1 MKNNEK
7 KKKSRLLGLILPLLV
22 GVVFGVVL
30 AEYGSRIPDVPGL
43 GIASFAFMV
52 LAIFAQIAI
61 HEAGHLVFGLATG
74 YKFCS
79 YRLFGFMVQKSNGR
93 LVFKRFKLAGTGGQ
107 CLLIP
112 PALNGGRYKSVL
124 YHLGG
129 VIMNLLS
136 SAIFAILL
144 CISGSYFVDSLC
156 VMMIVFG
163 VLFALVNGIPMTTQ
177 NIDNDGKNAI
187 YTSKS
192 PKASTAMWIQL
203 SINAMQA
210 DGKRLKDM
218 PDEWFVFPDEADM
231 NNGLIASLAA
241 FCCNRLMDQGRLE
254 ECEREIE
261 RIISLDSALPGIY
274 KMLLRADLISLYLLL
289 DRDFDKVSA
298 LFDKEQESFMKTM
311 KDFPSIIRTQYIY
324 ARLGEHSDE
333 NSEKQLARFEN
344 IAKSYPFIG
353 DIESEREIMSKC
365 K

>member
-1 MKNNEK
+1 MMKNNEK
-7 KKKSRLLGLILPLLV
+7 KKKSRSLGLILPLLV

-30 AEYGSRIPDVPGL
+30 AEYGSRMPDVPGL
-43 GIASFAFMV
+43 GIASFVFMV

-79 YRLFGFMVQKSNGR
+79 YRLFGFMIQKSNGR

-231 NNGLIASLAA
+231 NNGLVASLAA

-261 RIISLDSALPGIY
+261 RITSIDSALPGI
-274 KMLLRADLISLYLLL
+274 
-289 DRDFDKVSA
+289 
-298 LFDKEQESFMKTM
+298 
-311 KDFPSIIRTQYIY
+311 
-324 ARLGEHSDE
+324 
-333 NSEKQLARFEN
+333 
-344 IAKSYPFIG
+344 
-353 DIESEREIMSKC
+353 
-365 K
+365 